1 MFMINKK
8 VCLEQGETLYENKKV
23 YEWVLFW
30 RFLVL
35 LLPLPL
41 LLLVFENYHTQ
52 TASSG
57 SYIARTGIFVPTG
70 NMTEKGLPRRHIEK
84 LLYWG
89 SDLWYHQHWY
99 RKGLFYVSIL
109 MGGLLMRVN

>member
-1 MFMINKK
+1 
-8 VCLEQGETLYENKKV
+8 LEQGETLYENKKV
-23 YEWVLFW
+23 HEWVLFW

-35 LLPLPL
+35 LLPLPI

-57 SYIARTGIFVPTG
+57 SYLARTGIFVPSG

-89 SDLWYHQHWY
+89 TDMWYHQHWY
-99 RKGLFYVSIL
+99 RKGLLYTTVL
-109 MGGLLMRVN
+109 MVGLVIKVNLVYYD